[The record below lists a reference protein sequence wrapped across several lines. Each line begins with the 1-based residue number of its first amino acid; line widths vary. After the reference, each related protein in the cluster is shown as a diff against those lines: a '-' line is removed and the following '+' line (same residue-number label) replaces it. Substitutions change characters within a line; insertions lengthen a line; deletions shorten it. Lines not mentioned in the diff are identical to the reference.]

1 MTKPPAEHD
10 VTSNRTDTRSGS
22 SAAETPKSNSS
33 GTLFQPEDTC
43 WRVARADRVSL
54 IVDAADYF
62 RVLRKVFI
70 AAQKELLLIGWDF
83 DFELEMLPGES
94 DEDGRAPDGFPNKMG
109 AFIEAVLENA
119 PDLHA
124 YLLKWNGAVLAAPG
138 RILPS
143 LALDMFGNDR
153 IHFALDGHHPFGACH
168 HQKIVVADDSIAFC
182 GGIDVTEDR
191 WDTSDHL
198 PDDPRRERKDGTLA
212 GPWHDATSAMT
223 GPAAKALAELSRI
236 RWHRATEE
244 TLERPRDCDALQW
257 PETLDT
263 NARNV
268 DVAIARTEPPYDGEP
283 LINEI
288 EKLYLRSIEAATKSI
303 YIESQYFAAE
313 KICAALETRL
323 REPDG
328 PEIVVINPLEAESQL
343 EDEAMHVLRGRMI
356 DRLTAADAHQGRFR
370 IYHPANSAGEA
381 IYVHAK
387 IMIVDDRILRLGS
400 SNLNDRSMG
409 FDTECDVAVEGP
421 AELVTGFRTRLLSE
435 HLDVTPDVF
444 AETLQ
449 EQGTLI
455 AAIERLNSAEGR
467 GLRRIV
473 PDDETSLGNFLAD
486 SRLLDPRYL
495 PGQTTSAGEGL
506 RPRHLAI
513 FAGVALVGYLGWKAW
528 SKRRHHR

>member
-1 MTKPPAEHD
+1 MTSDATEARQGP
-10 VTSNRTDTRSGS
+10 
-22 SAAETPKSNSS
+22 SANELSKSNTSR
-33 GTLFQPEDTC
+33 TLFKPDETC
-43 WRVARADRVSL
+43 WRVARADRISL

-62 RVLRKVFI
+62 RVLRKTFI
-70 AAQKELLLIGWDF
+70 AARKELLLIGWDF

-94 DEDGRAPDGFPNKMG
+94 DADGFAPDGFPNKMG
-109 AFIEAVLENA
+109 AFIEAVMEDA

-143 LALDMFGNDR
+143 LALDMFGSDR

-168 HQKIVVADDSIAFC
+168 HQKIVVADDSLAFC

-191 WDTSDHL
+191 WDTSEHL

-223 GPAAKALAELSRI
+223 GPAAAALAELSRM

-244 TLERPRDCDALQW
+244 TLERPRDCDALEW
-257 PETLDT
+257 PETLGAD
-263 NARNV
+263 ARSV
-268 DVAIARTEPPYDGEP
+268 EVAIARTEPPYDGEP

-288 EKLYLRSIEAATKSI
+288 EKLYLRSIEAAKESI

-313 KICAALETRL
+313 KICAALEKRL
-323 REPDG
+323 EEPDG
-328 PEIVVINPLEAESQL
+328 PEIVVINPLEADSQL
-343 EDEAMHVLRGRMI
+343 EDDAMHVLRGRMI
-356 DRLTAADAHQGRFR
+356 DRLTEADEGQDRFR
-370 IYHPANSAGEA
+370 IYFPANSAGEA

-387 IMIVDDRILRLGS
+387 IMIVDDCILRLGS

-421 AELVTGFRTRLLSE
+421 AELITEFRTRLLSE
-435 HLDVTPDVF
+435 HLNVS
-444 AETLQ
+444 AEAFDDTLQ
-449 EQGTLI
+449 EEGTLI
-455 AAIERLNSAEGR
+455 AAIERLNVSEGR

-473 PDDETSLGNFLAD
+473 PDDETWLGNFLAD
-486 SRLLDPRYL
+486 TRLLDPRYL
-495 PGQTTSAGEGL
+495 PGQTTSAGQGL

-513 FAGVALVGYLGWKAW
+513 VAGVALLGYLGWKAW
-528 SKRRHHR
+528 SKRRDNS